1 MDRREFGRGLLSAL
15 GVAWLWPSGAAGR
28 RRLEPGG
35 AALPGGPPGTRD
47 ALRVDGERL
56 NRWIDELADFGP
68 ETEDGPGR
76 VAFSPADRA
85 ARAWVRERMREAGL
99 EVQTDAAANLV
110 GRREGREDGRA
121 ALMVGSH
128 IDTVPHGGDYDG
140 PVGVL
145 AAIEAARTLHDAGH
159 ATRHPLEVVVFQNEE
174 GGKTGSRAMS
184 GEVEPSEM
192 ELPTASGK
200 TIGEGIRYTGGDPDR
215 LDAAERSP
223 EEIAA
228 YLELH
233 VEQGAILESAD
244 VPIGVVEGIV
254 GIKRW
259 QVRWE
264 GFANH
269 AGTTPMDQRRDA
281 LVAAARFVDAVHT
294 KAREIEGR
302 QVATVGIIEA
312 HPGAPNV
319 VPGRVEHTLEIR
331 DLEMRKIDRVFAR
344 LREEA
349 DAIAAATDTEVS
361 FERFYL
367 SRAAPTDERLRRA
380 VERSADRIGLEHMR
394 MPSGAGHDAQSIALL
409 APVGM
414 LFVPSVG
421 GISHSPEEYTR
432 PEDVTNGGNVLL
444 HALLEA
450 DEQDWG

>member
-1 MDRREFGRGLLSAL
+1 MDRREFGRGLLAAL
-15 GVAWLWPSGAAGR
+15 GAAWAWPTGAAG
-28 RRLEPGG
+28 LESGG
-35 AALPGGPPGTRD
+35 MASPAAEDG
-47 ALRVDGERL
+47 LRIDGERL
-56 NRWIDELADFGP
+56 NRWLAELAAFGP
-68 ETEDGPGR
+68 ESEEGPGR
-76 VAFSPADRA
+76 VAFSPADQE
-85 ARAWVRERMREAGL
+85 ARAWVRERMRQAGL
-99 EVQTDAAANLV
+99 EVRVDAAANLI
-110 GRREGREDGRA
+110 GRWEGTEPDLP

-145 AAIEAARTLHDAGH
+145 AAVEAARTLHGAGRG
-159 ATRHPLEVVVFQNEE
+159 TRHPLEVVVFQNEE

-215 LDAAERSP
+215 LHDARRSSDQL
-223 EEIAA
+223 AA

-259 QVRWE
+259 RVRWE

-281 LVAAARFVDAVHT
+281 LVAAARFVDAVHAT
-294 KAREIEGR
+294 AREMEGR
-302 QVATVGIIEA
+302 QVATVGMIEA

-331 DLEMRKIDRVFAR
+331 DLEMEKIDRVFAR
-344 LREEA
+344 LRDEA
-349 DAIAAATDTEVS
+349 QAIADGTDTSVS

-367 SRAAPTDERLRRA
+367 SRAAPTAERLRRA
-380 VERSADRIGLEHMR
+380 VERAADRVGLEHMR

-414 LFVPSVG
+414 LFVPSVR
-421 GISHSPEEYTR
+421 GISHSPEELTR
-432 PEDVTNGGNVLL
+432 PDDVTNGGNVLL
-444 HALLEA
+444 QALLDA
-450 DEQDWG
+450 DGRNWG